1 MAKARVKILSA
12 RAGTLRGGRFT
23 PAARRNIAAGFHDD
37 EGIFHPIRASYDYD
51 PSRGGDRPRKGKP
64 RKKKAAAKKAK
75 PVRKR
80 ARPAAKKKAKARKKR
95 SR

>member
-1 MAKARVKILSA
+1 MAKAKGRIRVISA

-23 PAARRNIAAGFHDD
+23 PAKRRNIAAGFHDE

-51 PSRGGDRPRKGKP
+51 SSRGDDRPRKGKA
-64 RKKKAAAKKAK
+64 RKKKAAAAKPARKRAK
-75 PVRKR
+75 PV
-80 ARPAAKKKAKARKKR
+80 KKAKARKKR